1 MDISQQLNKDK
12 YLKHLLPHIENY
24 LYNRKH
30 KINNEILKIIEYII
44 LHSNIEKNIKIN
56 FFNKNKISRMVLL
69 NFLKTIYGYKP
80 NIFYKEAK
88 IKVLKFIKF
97 SEMNQY

>member
-1 MDISQQLNKDK
+1 MDLSQHLKQDK
-12 YLKHLLPHIENY
+12 YLKHLLPDISKYLINQKTKIKNEN
-24 LYNRKH
+24 
-30 KINNEILKIIEYII
+30 ISVIEYII
-44 LHSNIEKNIKIN
+44 NNSNYKFEFKVNL
-56 FFNKNKISRMVLL
+56 FNKNKISKNILL